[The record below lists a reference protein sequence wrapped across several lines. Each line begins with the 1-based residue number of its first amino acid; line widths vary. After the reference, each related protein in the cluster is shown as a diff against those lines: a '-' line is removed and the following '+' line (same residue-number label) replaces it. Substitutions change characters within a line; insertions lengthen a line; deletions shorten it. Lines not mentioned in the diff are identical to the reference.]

1 MASPDAPASAAGRRR
16 QQQLLSKQ
24 QILDLVKP
32 LLKRRLAEGLL
43 HRASYKLAAK
53 AATSSLFER
62 QLATQRPFA
71 GGADGEEAVQQAVQG
86 VLDSGLH

>member
-1 MASPDAPASAAGRRR
+1 MTGRPGQTAIALFLSLCSA
-16 QQQLLSKQ
+16 
-24 QILDLVKP
+24 DLMFP
-32 LLKRRLAEGLL
+32 FQHPRLPVQ
-43 HRASYKLAAK
+43 AAK

>member
-1 MASPDAPASAAGRRR
+1 MFPFQHP
-16 QQQLLSKQ
+16 
-24 QILDLVKP
+24 
-32 LLKRRLAEGLL
+32 RLPVQ
-43 HRASYKLAAK
+43 AAK